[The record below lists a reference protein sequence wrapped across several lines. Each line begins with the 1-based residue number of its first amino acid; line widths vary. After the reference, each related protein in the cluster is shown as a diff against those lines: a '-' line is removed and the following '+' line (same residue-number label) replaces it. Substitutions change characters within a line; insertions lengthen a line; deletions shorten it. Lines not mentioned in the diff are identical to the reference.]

1 MILPGISG
9 SFILVILGAYK
20 TLSDALH
27 NFDIQKILLF
37 VGGAVLGLLSFSRVL
52 RWLFNRYQDT
62 TLALLTGFVLGSL
75 NKIWPWKETLEVLE
89 RSTGLRFTMERFEL
103 GTLSEAQK
111 ATGDFETLKA
121 LRERSILPSDF
132 STINPGVDA
141 EIIPALSMMLI
152 GIIVLLGLEY
162 LGREK
167 DTK

>member
-1 MILPGISG
+1 
-9 SFILVILGAYK
+9 
-20 TLSDALH
+20 
-27 NFDIQKILLF
+27 
-37 VGGAVLGLLSFSRVL
+37 
-52 RWLFNRYQDT
+52 
-62 TLALLTGFVLGSL
+62 
-75 NKIWPWKETLEVLE
+75 
-89 RSTGLRFTMERFEL
+89 EL